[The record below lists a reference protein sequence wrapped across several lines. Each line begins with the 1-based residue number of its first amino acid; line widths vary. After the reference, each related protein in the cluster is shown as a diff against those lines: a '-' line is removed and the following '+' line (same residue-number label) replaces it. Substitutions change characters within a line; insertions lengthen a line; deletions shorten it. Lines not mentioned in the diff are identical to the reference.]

1 MYKRILIATDGSDLA
16 RSAIDS
22 GVALAAL
29 AKATVI
35 AVHVRIPISVLLH
48 GAAAAMVPRE
58 TQLVM
63 EERGKELARDSAAS
77 VMDAARKAEVPCEAV
92 DVADPSPANGILE
105 TARRLD
111 CDLIVMASHG
121 RGALSRALLGSETS
135 KVLAHAKQ
143 AVLVCR

>member
-16 RSAIDS
+16 QSAIDS

-29 AKATVI
+29 AQANVV
-35 AVHVRIPISVLLH
+35 AVHVRVPISTLLH

-63 EERGKELARDSAAS
+63 EERGKELARES
-77 VMDAARKAEVPCEAV
+77 VARVVDAARRAQVRCEVVDAE
-92 DVADPSPANGILE
+92 DPSPANGILE

>member
-16 RSAIDS
+16 QSAIGP

-29 AKATVI
+29 AQATVV
-35 AVHVRIPISVLLH
+35 AVHVRVPVSALLH
-48 GAAAAMVPRE
+48 GTGATLVGRE

-63 EERGKELARDSAAS
+63 EERGKEVGREAVAR
-77 VMDAARKAEVPCEAV
+77 VIEAARAAQVRCEAF
-92 DVADPSPANGILE
+92 DVVDPSPANGILE
-105 TARRLD
+105 AARRHD

-121 RGALSRALLGSETS
+121 RGAFARALLGSETS

>member
-1 MYKRILIATDGSDLA
+1 MYKHILIATDGSELA
-16 RSAIDS
+16 HSAIDA

-29 AKATVI
+29 AQATVF
-35 AVHVRIPISVLLH
+35 AVHVRVPISVLLH
-48 GAAAAMVPRE
+48 GAAAAMVPRD

-63 EERGKELARDSAAS
+63 EERGREVARES
-77 VMDAARKAEVPCEAV
+77 VARVIEAARKAQVRCEAV
-92 DVADPSPANGILE
+92 DVVDPSPANGILE
-105 TARRLD
+105 AARRHD

-143 AVLVCR
+143 PVLVCR